1 MSVGSSKLNSPKHKK
16 LDDYAQPIAM
26 MRSRAV
32 ADLLSVLN

>member
-1 MSVGSSKLNSPKHKK
+1 MSVGSSEFNSPTHKK

-32 ADLLSVLN
+32 ADLLSILN